1 MCYIYSMLTSSARP
15 IDQYQIPKMLSRF
28 AAAVVDLALFILSSL
43 LVLSIV
49 GFFMSREGT
58 DYNKNSTI
66 LNTQI
71 KSSKLAKFEDNN
83 GYVLYNNSDFLNL
96 NEDHNRPEIIEHL
109 SYFYLSYLTGENVDA
124 DLSASL
130 DKDEKIRIDGIDYLP
145 KEYYNVT
152 YFNEVILSLPKPG
165 EINHSPYFIYSK
177 NGEENDYSKIG
188 IIKDD
193 YMEDVTSG
201 DTTIKRL
208 KNDSELI
215 KYLNNIYQ
223 SSVALFFKQ
232 PSIVKA
238 QDVMNKTNIFVLLIS
253 SVPMV
258 LIFYCLLPLLS
269 PFGQTLGK
277 RFLSLAVVDDQGYQV
292 KKWQLLLRGIPILGV
307 TIFIGLINNLYFQ
320 FLVPVF
326 FLLVSI
332 GLLVFNTRHRCLHD
346 FMARTIVIKIDKKTV
361 VYPDEEKYAQALE
374 IIKQKEG
381 LEHGEE

>member
-152 YFNEVILSLPKPG
+152 YFNETVLSLPKPG

-193 YMEDVTSG
+193 YIEDVTSG

-223 SSVALFFKQ
+223 SSVELFFKQ
-232 PSIVKA
+232 PSIVKT
-238 QDVMNKTNIFVLLIS
+238 QDAMNKTNIFVLLIS

-258 LIFYCLLPLLS
+258 LIFYYLLPLLS

-326 FLLVSI
+326 FLLVST
-332 GLLVFNTRHRCLHD
+332 GLLVFNARHRCLHD